1 MSVDKLQEKIR
12 RVKNPTVIDM
22 SPDSRMIPP
31 SILEGAASWAD
42 AYLQYIQELIE
53 ALHGSVPALRF
64 QFNAFALLGAEGLR
78 VLGVVTK
85 RAQRQ
90 GYYVLLDAPEA
101 LSADR
106 AEQNA
111 QLLLGE
117 NAPASFDGLIV
128 SSYIG
133 SDGLKPYAKAIAKT
147 GKSLFVVIRT
157 PNKSASELQ
166 DLLTGSRLVHMA
178 MADVVNHL
186 ETPTPGRCGYNQIG
200 CAASATSADSL
211 RTLRSKYKNMFLL
224 VDGYGYSTANAKNC
238 SYAFD
243 SVGHGAIV
251 CASSC
256 VTMAWQ
262 EPDCPPQDYIRL
274 AQEEVGRIKK
284 NLSKYVTVL

>member
-12 RVKNPTVIDM
+12 RVKNPAVIDM
-22 SPDSRMIPP
+22 SADSRMIPP
-31 SILEGAASWAD
+31 CVLEQADTWLD
-42 AYLQYIQELIE
+42 AYVLYAQELLE
-53 ALHGSVPALRF
+53 ALRGNVPAIRL
-64 QFNAFALLGAEGLR
+64 QFNAFALLGADGLR
-78 VLGVVTK
+78 ALTTISK
-85 RAQRQ
+85 KAQKM
-90 GYYVLLDAPEA
+90 GFYVLLDAPEA
-101 LSADR
+101 LSGDR
-106 AEQNA
+106 AEQTA
-111 QLLLGE
+111 DLLLGE
-117 NAPASFDGLIV
+117 DAPYNFDGLIV

-133 SDGLKPYAKAIAKT
+133 SDGLRPYAKRIAKT
-147 GKSLFVVIRT
+147 GKTLFVVIRT

-186 ETPTPGRCGYNQIG
+186 DAPAPGRCGYSQIG
-200 CAASATSADSL
+200 CVASATAADSL
-211 RTLRSKYKNMFLL
+211 KNLRSKYKNMFLL

-251 CASSC
+251 CAGIT
-256 VTMAWQ
+256 VTAAWR
-262 EPDCPPQDYIRL
+262 EPDCCQQDYIRL

>member
-12 RVKNPTVIDM
+12 RVKNPAVIDM
-22 SPDSRMIPP
+22 SADSRMIPP
-31 SILEGAASWAD
+31 CVLEKADTWLD
-42 AYLQYIQELIE
+42 AYVLYAQELLE
-53 ALHGSVPALRF
+53 ALRGSVPAIRL
-64 QFNAFALLGAEGLR
+64 QFSAFALLGADGLR
-78 VLGVVTK
+78 ALATIAK
-85 RAQRQ
+85 KAQKM
-90 GYYVLLDAPEA
+90 GFYVLLDAPEA
-101 LSADR
+101 LSGDR
-106 AEQNA
+106 AEQTA
-111 QLLLGE
+111 DLLLGE
-117 NAPASFDGLIV
+117 DAPYRFDGLIV

-133 SDGLKPYAKAIAKT
+133 SDGLRPYAKRIGKT
-147 GKSLFVVIRT
+147 GKTLFVVIRT

-186 ETPTPGRCGYNQIG
+186 DAPAPGRCGYSQIG
-200 CAASATSADSL
+200 CVASATAADSL
-211 RTLRSKYKNMFLL
+211 KNLRSKYKNMFLL

-251 CASSC
+251 CTGIT
-256 VTMAWQ
+256 VTAAWR
-262 EPDCPPQDYIRL
+262 EPDCCQQDYIRL